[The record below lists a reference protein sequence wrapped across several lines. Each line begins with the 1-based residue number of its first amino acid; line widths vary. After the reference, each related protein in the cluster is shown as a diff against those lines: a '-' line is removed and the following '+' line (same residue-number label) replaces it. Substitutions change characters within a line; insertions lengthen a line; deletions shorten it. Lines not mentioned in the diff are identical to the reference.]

1 MVSRDHAALAIPGRN
16 FGALG
21 PKTDLELEIYYLQ
34 SAYSY
39 CFRTL
44 DNIELIDAGCVVCG
58 AGYVTVRQCVSPV
71 DSSCFSYHA
80 TGARA
85 QQLACG
91 VIVVING
98 GSTQN

>member
-44 DNIELIDAGCVVCG
+44 DNIELIDAGCVV
-58 AGYVTVRQCVSPV
+58 
-71 DSSCFSYHA
+71 
-80 TGARA
+80 
-85 QQLACG
+85 
-91 VIVVING
+91 
-98 GSTQN
+98 